1 MGLSA
6 VICQPWWLNFELTN
20 QGRMIGKFNLGD
32 LKIVDFYLGAVK
44 YVIQLSTRRP
54 AGV

>member
-6 VICQPWWLNFELTN
+6 IFWQPLWLNFELTN

-32 LKIVDFYLGAVK
+32 LKIVDFYLRAVK
-44 YVIQLSTRRP
+44 YVI
-54 AGV
+54 